1 MRVRVTIP
9 DGVSNRY
16 SKFNGLE
23 GELTDGGVD
32 LGGSRPVAIPAEF
45 LETFEQDEAP
55 AGVDP
60 DDEDEAVGEQG

>member
-1 MRVRVTIP
+1 MTRVRVTIP

-32 LGGSRPVAIPAEF
+32 LGGSRPVQIPEEF
-45 LETFEQDEAP
+45 LETFEQDE
-55 AGVDP
+55 GVVDP
-60 DDEDEAVGEQG
+60 AEGGE